1 MQGLNRVRVPAPH
14 VLEHENQGVQL
25 PHCELCAK
33 NYSVNIFLFQ
43 DRYFKSFNS
52 PLTTAPIQARVE
64 NFIFLMQFFF
74 QVCFQVIDETQL
86 MNSGGIRS
94 VFICLNKT
102 LGLLL
107 KAPP

>member
-1 MQGLNRVRVPAPH
+1 
-14 VLEHENQGVQL
+14 
-25 PHCELCAK
+25 
-33 NYSVNIFLFQ
+33 
-43 DRYFKSFNS
+43 
-52 PLTTAPIQARVE
+52 
-64 NFIFLMQFFF
+64 MQFFF

-107 KAPP
+107 KAPPWCCIDAGLLVVVDEDNEIDEMMERTPNSVDFELLETNF